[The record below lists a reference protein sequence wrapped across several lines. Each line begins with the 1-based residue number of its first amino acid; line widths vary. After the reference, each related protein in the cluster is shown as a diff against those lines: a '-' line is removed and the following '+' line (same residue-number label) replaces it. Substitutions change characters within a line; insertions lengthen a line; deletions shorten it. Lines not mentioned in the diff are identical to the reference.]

1 MKVGKCLR
9 NILRRFRRECWGPTA
24 TEYAVLLVLII
35 FGALA
40 AISLIG
46 SLVSNS
52 IQSVAEAVPDG
63 SGEST
68 SEGSGSDKDKKDK
81 DKKDKKKPKKR
92 QHGRDKSSSA
102 QERLKSATTFGTRY
116 VLGLGDRPHSRH
128 S

>member
-35 FGALA
+35 FVALA

-46 SLVSNS
+46 SLVGNS

-63 SGEST
+63 SGEAT
-68 SEGSGSDKDKKDK
+68 SEGSGSDKGKK
-81 DKKDKKKPKKR
+81 DKKDKKDKK
-92 QHGRDKSSSA
+92 GGKKDK
-102 QERLKSATTFGTRY
+102 K
-116 VLGLGDRPHSRH
+116 H
-128 S
+128 